1 MELMTVP
8 EMEESN
14 AWGLLSVGVNS
25 SQMVGLLIYWGT
37 ISTLDIDLGS
47 IPADKTYTYQFTL
60 QWSVK

>member
-47 IPADKTYTYQFTL
+47 IPADKTYTHQFTL
-60 QWSVK
+60 QW